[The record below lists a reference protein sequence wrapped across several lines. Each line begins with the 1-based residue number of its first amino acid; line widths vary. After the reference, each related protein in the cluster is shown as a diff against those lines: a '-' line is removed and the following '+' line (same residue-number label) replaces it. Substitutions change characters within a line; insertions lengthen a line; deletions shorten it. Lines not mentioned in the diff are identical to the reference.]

1 MALLQMTGISKSFFS
16 VKVLDNVSFTVN
28 PGEVHALLGEN
39 GAGKST
45 LMNILAGVYSRDT
58 GHVVFMDKPLDNTT
72 VRASENAGIAFV
84 HQELNLFNDLRV
96 YENIFLRKE
105 IVKGLGILSKKTMIA
120 KSRELLAQLGLDI
133 SPTALVSELEPG
145 KKQLLEIVKALHA
158 KAELFI
164 LDEPTTS
171 LNTSEIDML
180 FSVIRRLKAQGK
192 AFIFI
197 SHKMQEIFAI
207 ADRFTVLRNG
217 QLIQSGNISDV
228 TPTEVAKLMVG
239 QQYTE
244 MSVYHERDFGETILE
259 LKNLSGEGFRN
270 VSFSVRRGEIVGFTG
285 LKGAGISEL
294 MRTLFGVL
302 PIKGGELLLYG
313 QPVSRNTVHD
323 AMRHKLSMIPANR
336 KENSIIPD
344 FSLLENFYISEHRLS
359 AGHPVINVNKEI
371 KRCNNYRDSLSI
383 KANSSFDMINSLSG
397 GNQQKVIIARWLNTQ
412 ADILLLDNPTQGID
426 VGSKAEIYRLIQELA
441 SSGKTILVNTL
452 EIPEIQ
458 RVADRCIVFYHGSI
472 HCVLQRHE
480 ITEERVVLSATNAIK
495 SSEVLYQHDKSQRS
509 AG

>member
-1 MALLQMTGISKSFFS
+1 MALLEMTGISKSFFG
-16 VKVLDNVSFTVN
+16 VRVLDDVSFSVG

-45 LMNILAGVYSRDT
+45 LMNILAGVYSVDA
-58 GHVVFMDKPLDNTT
+58 GHVVFRGKPLENTT
-72 VRASENAGIAFV
+72 VRAAENAGIAFV

-105 IVKGLGILSKKTMIA
+105 IVKGLGILSKKEMIA
-120 KSRELLAQLGLDI
+120 KSGELLAQLGVDI
-133 SPTALVSELEPG
+133 QPTAMVSELEPG
-145 KKQLLEIVKALHA
+145 KKQLLEIAKALHA

-171 LNTSEIDML
+171 LNTTEIEML
-180 FSVIRRLKAQGK
+180 FGIIRKLKSQGK

-197 SHKMQEIFAI
+197 SHKMQEIFSI
-207 ADRFTVLRNG
+207 SDRYTVLRNG
-217 QLIQSGNISDV
+217 QLIQSGDIADV
-228 TPTEVAKLMVG
+228 TPTFVARLMVG

-244 MSVYHERDFGETILE
+244 QGVYHERALGDVILE
-259 LKNLSGEGFRN
+259 ARNLTGEGFRN

-285 LKGAGISEL
+285 LKGAGISEM

-313 QPVSRNTVHD
+313 KPVSRHSVRG
-323 AMRHKLSMIPANR
+323 AMRSKLSMIAANR

-344 FSLLENFYISEHRLS
+344 FSLLENFYVSEHRLS
-359 AGHPVINVNKEI
+359 ARSPLIRLNKEI
-371 KRCNNYRDSLSI
+371 RRCRAHQEALSI
-383 KANSSFDMINSLSG
+383 KANTPFDMINSLSG

-426 VGSKAEIYRLIQELA
+426 VGSKAEIYRLIQDLA
-441 SSGKTILVNTL
+441 SQGKTILVNTL
-452 EIPEIQ
+452 EIQEIQ
-458 RVADRCIVFYHGSI
+458 KVADRCVVFYHGGIHSI
-472 HCVLQRHE
+472 LMRHE
-480 ITEERVVLSATNAIK
+480 ITEERVVLRATNAIK
-495 SSEVLYQHDKSQRS
+495 SSEVLDQHDKSERS